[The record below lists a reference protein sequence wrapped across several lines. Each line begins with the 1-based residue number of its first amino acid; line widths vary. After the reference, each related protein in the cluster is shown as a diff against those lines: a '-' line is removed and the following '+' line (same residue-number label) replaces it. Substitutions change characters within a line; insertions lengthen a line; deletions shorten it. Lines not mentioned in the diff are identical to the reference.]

1 MPNCRVV
8 SEAVAVVVPKVT
20 HDRRNLALRVVVCSL
35 HVATMVYLVVWV
47 LIILFSA
54 GPSIVSAKLYQPKV
68 TAVGHTMIS
77 LMHVGA
83 LVAPSVWHRKL
94 VTSLSKPLPRAVTV
108 RKLSS
113 KTQSRI
119 IVRRLSKRAATDWF
133 DHVFIVFNFIVIL
146 CQGRQAYEMLS
157 TMVDP
162 TKVVSYAVI
171 VLLYS
176 VLSPCLIF
184 INNIQTKYMLVCY
197 ADALFSF
204 TLSCGH
210 PMFSV
215 AIQALEL
222 IVVNPNLV
230 RDNRWATETLLF
242 ARLFGITGPVDFFV
256 KHVMHL
262 STYYTICRLAN
273 TAHSA
278 DSNKDQSSDLQRSH
292 QNRVMRRL
300 NLAVS
305 SGLGVVCAIL
315 LGRCLLYREP
325 CPSYCV
331 SNMQPLVDLGCHCAY
346 ANINCHTLGI
356 DDPTPLLDPTI
367 IGTRLVFVQFSRCD
381 LENGL
386 NASSMARFGQLSKL
400 VIQFS
405 NMSAWPGPIPPSLNS
420 IMVRYSRLK
429 SIPPA
434 LMEDIPADLVILFI
448 DAAPLKTIPDN
459 VFNAWSSVQ
468 RLQLSNLSLAAIPTG
483 MLGLP
488 HLSELNIRGNN
499 ITTAFPESAWVSTLK
514 IAGLAGNGFKSVPWT
529 AAKRG
534 VKIDLSG
541 NPIEGANALEAT
553 QLKLVQQRS
562 VILDDTPYCNV
573 SQDTTCKH
581 MCGGPD
587 CFMYMVGDFICDLA
601 CFTSVCGFDKGD
613 CDGLGFS

>member
-1 MPNCRVV
+1 
-8 SEAVAVVVPKVT
+8 
-20 HDRRNLALRVVVCSL
+20 
-35 HVATMVYLVVWV
+35 
-47 LIILFSA
+47 
-54 GPSIVSAKLYQPKV
+54 
-68 TAVGHTMIS
+68 MIS

-83 LVAPSVWHRKL
+83 LVVPKLCHRKSAA
-94 VTSLSKPLPRAVTV
+94 TSLSKPPQPPPPAVTV
-108 RKLSS
+108 RRLSS

-146 CQGRQAYEMLS
+146 CQGRQVYEMLS

-171 VLLYS
+171 VILYS

-184 INNIQTKYMLVCY
+184 INNIQTKYTLVCY
-197 ADALFSF
+197 VDALFSF

-215 AIQALEL
+215 AIQGLEL
-222 IVVNPNLV
+222 ILINPNLV
-230 RDNRWATETLLF
+230 RDNRWTTETLLF
-242 ARLFGITGPVDFFV
+242 ARLFGITSPVDFFV

-262 STYYTICRLAN
+262 STYFTICRLAN
-273 TAHSA
+273 TSHSA
-278 DSNKDQSSDLQRSH
+278 DSNKDQSSVLQRSQ

-300 NLAVS
+300 NLGVS

-356 DDPTPLLDPTI
+356 DDPTPLLDPRI
-367 IGTRLVFVQFSRCD
+367 IGTRLVYVQFSRCD

-386 NASSMARFGQLSKL
+386 NATSVVPFQQITKIQ
-400 VIQFS
+400 VIFS
-405 NMSAWPGPIPPSLNS
+405 NMSSWTGPLPASLNN
-420 IMVRYSRLK
+420 ILVQYSRLETIPHALLYD
-429 SIPPA
+429 IPPE
-434 LMEDIPADLVILFI
+434 LSTILI
-448 DAAPLKTIPDN
+448 DASPLKTIPDIA
-459 VFNAWSSVQ
+459 FNAWSFVQ
-468 RLQLSNLSLAAIPTG
+468 RLQLLNVSLTTFPNGILS
-483 MLGLP
+483 MP
-488 HLSELNIRGNN
+488 HLTELNLRGNN
-499 ITTAFPESAWVSTLK
+499 ITSMFPESAWPSPLT
-514 IAGLAGNGFKSVPWT
+514 IAGLAGNGLKSVPWT

-534 VKIDLSG
+534 VNIDLSG
-541 NPIEGANALEAT
+541 NPIEDTTTLDAAE
-553 QLKLVQQRS
+553 LKLVHRRS

-581 MCGGPD
+581 MCGPD
-587 CFMYMVGDFICDLA
+587 CFAFMVGDYFCDLA
-601 CFTSVCGFDKGD
+601 CFTPACGFDKGD
-613 CDGLGFS
+613 CDEFGFS

>member
-262 STYYTICRLAN
+262 STYYTICRL
-273 TAHSA
+273 
-278 DSNKDQSSDLQRSH
+278 
-292 QNRVMRRL
+292 
-300 NLAVS
+300 
-305 SGLGVVCAIL
+305 
-315 LGRCLLYREP
+315 
-325 CPSYCV
+325 
-331 SNMQPLVDLGCHCAY
+331 
-346 ANINCHTLGI
+346 
-356 DDPTPLLDPTI
+356 
-367 IGTRLVFVQFSRCD
+367 
-381 LENGL
+381 
-386 NASSMARFGQLSKL
+386 
-400 VIQFS
+400 
-405 NMSAWPGPIPPSLNS
+405 
-420 IMVRYSRLK
+420 
-429 SIPPA
+429 
-434 LMEDIPADLVILFI
+434 
-448 DAAPLKTIPDN
+448 
-459 VFNAWSSVQ
+459 
-468 RLQLSNLSLAAIPTG
+468 
-483 MLGLP
+483 
-488 HLSELNIRGNN
+488 
-499 ITTAFPESAWVSTLK
+499 
-514 IAGLAGNGFKSVPWT
+514 
-529 AAKRG
+529 
-534 VKIDLSG
+534 
-541 NPIEGANALEAT
+541 
-553 QLKLVQQRS
+553 
-562 VILDDTPYCNV
+562 
-573 SQDTTCKH
+573 
-581 MCGGPD
+581 
-587 CFMYMVGDFICDLA
+587 
-601 CFTSVCGFDKGD
+601 
-613 CDGLGFS
+613 